1 MEQCR
6 YYWNKGIKEVVVL
19 LKLNKKVYIKG
30 RLHKKSLFCHVKDV
44 KIITKKRSKYGVD
57 QTKKGIEKRTYNGE
71 VYDSLSEL
79 QFLKEWILPKMG
91 SGEIIKWERQIKFTL
106 QEGFVYK
113 GKKVLPITYVADYIV
128 YWKNNTRTI
137 IDVKGCPDSVAKLKR
152 KLFQYRYPDED
163 YIWMCRSIKYG
174 DGSNWLLYEDLEKK
188 RKEDKKKKGSK

>member
-1 MEQCR
+1 M
-6 YYWNKGIKEVVVL
+6 
-19 LKLNKKVYIKG
+19 
-30 RLHKKSLFCHVKDV
+30 
-44 KIITKKRSKYGVD
+44 IITKKRSKYGVD

-106 QEGFVYK
+106 QEGFTYK
-113 GKKVLPITYVADYIV
+113 GKKVLPITYIADYIV
-128 YWKNNTRTI
+128 YWKDNSRTI
-137 IDVKGCPDSVAKLKR
+137 IDVKGMPDQVAKLKK

-174 DGSNWLLYEDLEKK
+174 DDNNWLLYEDLEKK
-188 RKEDKKKKGSK
+188 RKEDKKERKNLIWK

>member
-1 MEQCR
+1 M
-6 YYWNKGIKEVVVL
+6 
-19 LKLNKKVYIKG
+19 
-30 RLHKKSLFCHVKDV
+30 KSLFCYVKDV
-44 KIITKKRSKYGVD
+44 KIIAKKRSKYGVD

-163 YIWMCRSIKYG
+163 YIWMGRSIKYG